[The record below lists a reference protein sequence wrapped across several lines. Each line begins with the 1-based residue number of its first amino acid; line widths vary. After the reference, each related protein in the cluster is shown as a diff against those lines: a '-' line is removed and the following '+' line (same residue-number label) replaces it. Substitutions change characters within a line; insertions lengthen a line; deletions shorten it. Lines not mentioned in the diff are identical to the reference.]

1 MKPKILPFL
10 YILLGFLFAAVIQM
24 LTYCNRDDD
33 FLRNSISADEL
44 RVKIDEKAM
53 NQAIDQYRTA
63 FTNADRKSL
72 SSFTIDDSYQYS
84 GVGLAAYTDEE
95 LAEIGSAMRKA
106 KLNIATANFA
116 EFTYSI
122 GKADFTFT
130 MGLDDDGIW
139 KLLRY

>member
-1 MKPKILPFL
+1 
-10 YILLGFLFAAVIQM
+10 M

-106 KLNIATANFA
+106 ELNIATANFA